1 MIGEAIT
8 CPAKPV
14 TFIWKVP
21 CPGFSLPATTV
32 IADKGYDADERVL
45 NKLEQAGKIA
55 VIPPKAKLDPM
66 RSFCRKS
73 ALFCRKKRPVL
84 FHVEPNAPNPAANRA
99 SAPQSIP
106 RATAATEHFYYRTLL
121 LAPKGGHS

>member
-1 MIGEAIT
+1 MAKMLERAKAII
-8 CPAKPV
+8 PPLV
-14 TFIWKVP
+14 
-21 CPGFSLPATTV
+21 GSMH
-32 IADKGYDADERVL
+32 KG
-45 NKLEQAGKIA
+45 QAGKIA